1 MVRKVT
7 AKQDEC
13 VIITTGAL
21 ATSSATSN
29 IDNFLLLSMD
39 STRGPQRKKRRG
51 EEGRAHR
58 QLQAIRQQESEC
70 IIYACKH

>member
-7 AKQDEC
+7 ANQNEC
-13 VIITTGAL
+13 VIVTTGAL

-39 STRGPQRKKRRG
+39 STRGPKRKKRRG

-70 IIYACKH
+70 ILYTCQR